1 MKRNQVPQDDEQLF
15 EGRTREMCYAVDDD
29 GHYVQV
35 LSTGWAP
42 KNAALRQTWDAINEE
57 AQEILRQVQK
67 EIISPIA
74 FFMAQGLFDIKL
86 LSDYTGI
93 SKRKIKTHL
102 LPEIFRHLDQET
114 LQTYAD
120 VFNISVNDLKNCHN
134 ANNPLA
140 KNNPINDDDPSDNR
154 NT

>member
-15 EGRTREMCYAVDDD
+15 EGRTREVCYAVDDD

-35 LSTGWAP
+35 LSTGWDP

-67 EIISPIA
+67 EEISPIA

-86 LSDYTGI
+86 LSDYTGLP
-93 SKRKIKTHL
+93 KRKIKTHL
-102 LPEIFRHLDQET
+102 IPETFHRLDQET
-114 LQTYAD
+114 LQIYAD
-120 VFNISVNDLKNCHN
+120 VFNVSVDDLQSCRNTNDPFGKS
-134 ANNPLA
+134 
-140 KNNPINDDDPSDNR
+140 NPINDDLPNNK

>member
-15 EGRTREMCYAVDDD
+15 EGRTREVCYAVDDD

-35 LSTGWAP
+35 LSTGWSP
-42 KNAALRQTWDAINEE
+42 KNAALRQTWDVINEE
-57 AQEILRQVQK
+57 AREILRQVQK
-67 EIISPIA
+67 EAISPIA

-93 SKRKIKTHL
+93 PKRKIKAHL
-102 LPEIFRHLDQET
+102 IPETFRHLDQKV

-120 VFNISVNDLKNCHN
+120 AFNISVDDLKNCRN
-134 ANNPLA
+134 ANDPFGKHIPL
-140 KNNPINDDDPSDNR
+140 DDDPSGNR

>member
-15 EGRTREMCYAVDDD
+15 EGRTREVCYAVDDD
-29 GHYVQV
+29 GQYVQV

-42 KNAALRQTWDAINEE
+42 KNAALRQTWDAISEE
-57 AQEILRQVQK
+57 AQEILRQVQ
-67 EIISPIA
+67 EETISPIA

-93 SKRKIKTHL
+93 PKRKIKAHL
-102 LPEIFRHLDQET
+102 RPETFRCLDRET
-114 LQTYAD
+114 LQAYAD
-120 VFNISVNDLKNCHN
+120 AFNISVDDLKNCHN
-134 ANNPLA
+134 ANDPFG
-140 KNNPINDDDPSDNR
+140 KNNPINDDLPNNR

>member
-1 MKRNQVPQDDEQLF
+1 MKQDQVPQDDEQLF
-15 EGRTREMCYAVDDD
+15 EGRTREICYAVDEN
-29 GHYVQV
+29 GNYVQV

-67 EIISPIA
+67 ETISPLA
-74 FFMAQGLFDIKL
+74 FFMTQGLFDIKL

-93 SKRKIKTHL
+93 PKRKIKTHMT
-102 LPEIFRHLDQET
+102 PEVFRRLDQET

-120 VFNISVNDLKNCHN
+120 AFNISVDDLKSCRSTT
-134 ANNPLA
+134 ASFGKA
-140 KNNPINDDDPSDNR
+140 DSTDK
-154 NT
+154 